1 MLLKYNLTLYHHRAT
16 LMDIKNKKENT
27 MQPFELG
34 DIFLGCTE
42 LIDDIDDHKGNG
54 RILQYDKDL
63 NLKGILWT
71 EGTEHL
77 VIGLKI
83 DPKGILWAFDMH
95 NHVVIRVSPD
105 GKQLPNH
112 HFANRAFSNVTFD
125 KDGNIYLG
133 EALVGNTPYP
143 GSYMKRLP
151 GSDLLGEA
159 NIYKFDSKLQLQE
172 IYEVAYS
179 PEFHNFKGITHST
192 MHPSEAFI
200 TYTTEIGKKIMRY
213 DIQQSKQMDDLLVL
227 PGDLTDQNV
236 AIAVNYLNDGR
247 LLHSRGDRI
256 EILSE
261 DGEVIQTIGLE
272 EHGWGIAQIS
282 PSYDQEHFFTANIFS
297 GVAMKIRI
305 SDGKILGSIDTGY
318 KAPKRS
324 LAGIAEYGSLKDS

>member
-1 MLLKYNLTLYHHRAT
+1 MK
-16 LMDIKNKKENT
+16 
-27 MQPFELG
+27 PFELG

-42 LIDDIDDHKGNG
+42 LIEDIDDHKGNG
-54 RILQYDKDL
+54 RILQYDKDF

-71 EGTEHL
+71 EGTDHL

-95 NHVVIRVSPD
+95 NHIVIRVSPD

-159 NIYKFDSKLQLQE
+159 NIYKFDSALQLQE

-200 TYTTEIGKKIMRY
+200 TYTTEIGKKIMCY
-213 DIQQSKQMDDLLVL
+213 DIHQSKQMDDLLVL

-256 EILSE
+256 EILNE
-261 DGEVIQTIGLE
+261 DGAIIQTIGLE
-272 EHGWGIAQIS
+272 EHGWGIAQVS
-282 PSYDQEHFFTANIFS
+282 PSYDQEHFFTANIFT

-305 SDGKILGSIDTGY
+305 SDGEILGSIDTGY
-318 KAPKRS
+318 RAPKRS

>member
-1 MLLKYNLTLYHHRAT
+1 MLLKYNLTLYYHRT
-16 LMDIKNKKENT
+16 TVMDIKNKKENT
-27 MQPFELG
+27 MKPFEKG

-63 NLKGILWT
+63 KLKGVLWT

-77 VIGLKI
+77 VIGLKM

-95 NHVVIRVSPD
+95 NHIVVRVSPD

-125 KDGNIYLG
+125 KSGNIYLG

-143 GSYMKRLP
+143 GSFMKRLP
-151 GSDLLGEA
+151 GSDLLGDA
-159 NIYKFDSKLQLQE
+159 NIYKFDSEFNLLE

-179 PEFHNFKGITHST
+179 PEFHHFKGITHST
-192 MHPSEAFI
+192 MHPSERFI

-256 EILSE
+256 EILDE
-261 DGEVIQTIGLE
+261 DGEIIQTIDLKD
-272 EHGWGIAQIS
+272 HGWGIAQVT
-282 PSYDQEHFFTANIFS
+282 PSHDQEHFFTANIFT

-305 SDGKILGSIDTGY
+305 SDGEILGSIETGY

-324 LAGIAEYGSLKDS
+324 LAGIAEYGLVKS

>member
-1 MLLKYNLTLYHHRAT
+1 MK
-16 LMDIKNKKENT
+16 
-27 MQPFELG
+27 PFELG

-42 LIDDIDDHKGNG
+42 LIEDIDDHKGNG
-54 RILQYDKDL
+54 RILQYDKDF

-71 EGTEHL
+71 EGTDHL
-77 VIGLKI
+77 VIGLTI

-95 NHVVIRVSPD
+95 NHIVIRVSPD

-159 NIYKFDSKLQLQE
+159 NIYKFDSALQLQE
-172 IYEVAYS
+172 IYDVAYS
-179 PEFHNFKGITHST
+179 PEFHHFKGITHST

-256 EILSE
+256 EILNE
-261 DGEVIQTIGLE
+261 DGAIIQTIGLE

-282 PSYDQEHFFTANIFS
+282 PSYDQEHFFTANIFT

-305 SDGKILGSIDTGY
+305 NDGKILGSIDTGY

-324 LAGIAEYGSLKDS
+324 LAGIAEYVPLKDS

>member
-1 MLLKYNLTLYHHRAT
+1 MK
-16 LMDIKNKKENT
+16 
-27 MQPFELG
+27 PFELG

-42 LIDDIDDHKGNG
+42 LIEDIDDHKGNG
-54 RILQYDKDL
+54 RILQYDKDF

-71 EGTEHL
+71 EGTDHL
-77 VIGLKI
+77 IIGLKI

-95 NHVVIRVSPD
+95 NHIVIRVSPD

-159 NIYKFDSKLQLQE
+159 NIYKFDSALQLQE
-172 IYEVAYS
+172 IYDVAYS
-179 PEFHNFKGITHST
+179 PEFHHFKGITHST

-256 EILSE
+256 EILNE
-261 DGEVIQTIGLE
+261 DGAIIQTIGLE
-272 EHGWGIAQIS
+272 EHGWGIAQVS
-282 PSYDQEHFFTANIFS
+282 PSYDQEHFFTANIFT

-305 SDGKILGSIDTGY
+305 SDGEILGSIDTGY
-318 KAPKRS
+318 RAPKRS

>member
-1 MLLKYNLTLYHHRAT
+1 MV
-16 LMDIKNKKENT
+16 IKNKKENT
-27 MQPFELG
+27 MKPFELG

-42 LIDDIDDHKGNG
+42 LIEDIDDHKGNG
-54 RILQYDKDL
+54 RILQYDKDF

-71 EGTEHL
+71 EGTDHL

-83 DPKGILWAFDMH
+83 DPKGVLWAFDMH
-95 NHVVIRVSPD
+95 NHIVIRVSPD

-151 GSDLLGEA
+151 GSDLIGEA
-159 NIYKFDSKLQLQE
+159 NIYKFDSKLQLLE
-172 IYEVAYS
+172 IYDVAYS
-179 PEFHNFKGITHST
+179 PEFHHFKGVTHST

-213 DIQQSKQMDDLLVL
+213 DIQRSKQMDDLLVL

-256 EILSE
+256 EILNE
-261 DGEVIQTIGLE
+261 DGVIIQTIGLE
-272 EHGWGIAQIS
+272 DHGWGIAQVS
-282 PSYDQEHFFTANIFS
+282 PSYDQEHFFTANIFT

-305 SDGKILGSIDTGY
+305 SDGEILGSIDTGH

-324 LAGIAEYGSLKDS
+324 LAGIAEYGSMKDA

>member
-1 MLLKYNLTLYHHRAT
+1 MK
-16 LMDIKNKKENT
+16 
-27 MQPFELG
+27 PFELG

-42 LIDDIDDHKGNG
+42 LIEDIDDHKGNG
-54 RILQYDKDL
+54 RILQYDKDF

-71 EGTEHL
+71 EGTDHL

-95 NHVVIRVSPD
+95 NHIVIRVSPD

-159 NIYKFDSKLQLQE
+159 NIYKFDSALQLQE
-172 IYEVAYS
+172 IYDVAYS
-179 PEFHNFKGITHST
+179 PEFHHFKGITHST

-256 EILSE
+256 EILNE
-261 DGEVIQTIGLE
+261 DGAIIQTIGLE
-272 EHGWGIAQIS
+272 EHGWGIAQVS
-282 PSYDQEHFFTANIFS
+282 PSYDQEHFFTANIFT

-305 SDGKILGSIDTGY
+305 SDGEILGSIDTGY
-318 KAPKRS
+318 RAPKRS
-324 LAGIAEYGSLKDS
+324 LAGIAEYGSLEDS

>member
-1 MLLKYNLTLYHHRAT
+1 MK
-16 LMDIKNKKENT
+16 
-27 MQPFELG
+27 PFELG

-42 LIDDIDDHKGNG
+42 LIEDIDDHKGNG
-54 RILQYDKDL
+54 RILQYDKDF

-71 EGTEHL
+71 EGTDHL

-95 NHVVIRVSPD
+95 NHIVIRVSPD

-159 NIYKFDSKLQLQE
+159 NIYKFDSALQLQE
-172 IYEVAYS
+172 IYDVAYS
-179 PEFHNFKGITHST
+179 PEFHHFKGITHST

-213 DIQQSKQMDDLLVL
+213 DIQQSKQMDDLLAL

-256 EILSE
+256 EILNE
-261 DGEVIQTIGLE
+261 DGAIIQTIGLE
-272 EHGWGIAQIS
+272 EHGWGIAQVS
-282 PSYDQEHFFTANIFS
+282 PSYDQEHFFTANIFT

-305 SDGKILGSIDTGY
+305 SDGEILGSIDTGY
-318 KAPKRS
+318 RAPKRS
-324 LAGIAEYGSLKDS
+324 LAGIAEYGSLDDS

>member
-1 MLLKYNLTLYHHRAT
+1 MK
-16 LMDIKNKKENT
+16 
-27 MQPFELG
+27 PFELG
-34 DIFLGCTE
+34 DVFLGCTE
-42 LIDDIDDHKGNG
+42 LIEDIDDHKGNG
-54 RILQYDKDL
+54 RILQYDKDF

-71 EGTEHL
+71 EGTDHL

-95 NHVVIRVSPD
+95 NHIVIRVSPD

-159 NIYKFDSKLQLQE
+159 NIYKFDSALQLQE
-172 IYEVAYS
+172 IYDVAYS
-179 PEFHNFKGITHST
+179 PEFHHFKGITHST

-256 EILSE
+256 EILNE
-261 DGEVIQTIGLE
+261 DGAIIQTIGLE
-272 EHGWGIAQIS
+272 EHGWGIAQVS
-282 PSYDQEHFFTANIFS
+282 PSYDQEHFFTANIFT

-305 SDGKILGSIDTGY
+305 SDGEILGSIDTGY
-318 KAPKRS
+318 RAPKRS
-324 LAGIAEYGSLKDS
+324 LAGIAEYGTLKDS

>member
-1 MLLKYNLTLYHHRAT
+1 MK
-16 LMDIKNKKENT
+16 
-27 MQPFELG
+27 PFELG

-42 LIDDIDDHKGNG
+42 LIEDIDDHKGNG
-54 RILQYDKDL
+54 RILQYDKDF

-71 EGTEHL
+71 EGTDHL
-77 VIGLKI
+77 VIGLTI

-95 NHVVIRVSPD
+95 NHIVIRVSPD

-159 NIYKFDSKLQLQE
+159 NIYKFDSALQLQE
-172 IYEVAYS
+172 IYDVAYS
-179 PEFHNFKGITHST
+179 PEFHHFKGITHST

-213 DIQQSKQMDDLLVL
+213 NIQQSKQMDDLLVL

-256 EILSE
+256 EILNE
-261 DGEVIQTIGLE
+261 DGAIIQTIGLE
-272 EHGWGIAQIS
+272 EHGWGIAQVS
-282 PSYDQEHFFTANIFS
+282 PSYDQEHFFTANIFT

-305 SDGKILGSIDTGY
+305 SDGEILGSIDTGY
-318 KAPKRS
+318 RAPKRS

>member
-1 MLLKYNLTLYHHRAT
+1 
-16 LMDIKNKKENT
+16 MDIKNKKENT

-133 EALVGNTPYP
+133 EALVGNTPYS

-159 NIYKFDSKLQLQE
+159 NIFKFDSKFQLQE

-179 PEFHNFKGITHST
+179 PEFHHFKGITHST

-256 EILSE
+256 EILNE
-261 DGEVIQTIGLE
+261 DGAIIQTIGLE
-272 EHGWGIAQIS
+272 EHGWGIAQVS
-282 PSYDQEHFFTANIFS
+282 PSYDQEHFFTANIFT

-305 SDGKILGSIDTGY
+305 SDGEILGSIDTGY
-318 KAPKRS
+318 RAPKRS

>member
-1 MLLKYNLTLYHHRAT
+1 MV
-16 LMDIKNKKENT
+16 IKNKKENT
-27 MQPFELG
+27 MKPFELG

-42 LIDDIDDHKGNG
+42 LIEDIDDHKGNG
-54 RILQYDKDL
+54 RILQYDKDF

-71 EGTEHL
+71 EGTDHL

-83 DPKGILWAFDMH
+83 DPKGVLWAFDMH
-95 NHVVIRVSPD
+95 NHIVIRVSPD

-151 GSDLLGEA
+151 GSDLIGEA

-172 IYEVAYS
+172 IYDVAYS
-179 PEFHNFKGITHST
+179 PEFHHFKGVTHST

-213 DIQQSKQMDDLLVL
+213 DIQRSKQMDDLLVL

-256 EILSE
+256 EILNE
-261 DGEVIQTIGLE
+261 DGVIIQTIGLE
-272 EHGWGIAQIS
+272 DHGWGIAQVS
-282 PSYDQEHFFTANIFS
+282 PSYDQEHFFTANIFT

-305 SDGKILGSIDTGY
+305 SDGEILGSIDTGY

-324 LAGIAEYGSLKDS
+324 LAGIAEYGSMKDA

>member
-1 MLLKYNLTLYHHRAT
+1 
-16 LMDIKNKKENT
+16 
-27 MQPFELG
+27 
-34 DIFLGCTE
+34 
-42 LIDDIDDHKGNG
+42 
-54 RILQYDKDL
+54 
-63 NLKGILWT
+63 
-71 EGTEHL
+71 
-77 VIGLKI
+77 
-83 DPKGILWAFDMH
+83 
-95 NHVVIRVSPD
+95 VIRVSPD

-159 NIYKFDSKLQLQE
+159 NIYKFDSALQLQE
-172 IYEVAYS
+172 IYDVAYS
-179 PEFHNFKGITHST
+179 PEFHHFKGITHST

-256 EILSE
+256 EILNE
-261 DGEVIQTIGLE
+261 DGAIIQTIGLE
-272 EHGWGIAQIS
+272 EHGWGIAQVS
-282 PSYDQEHFFTANIFS
+282 PSYDQEHFFTANIFT

-305 SDGKILGSIDTGY
+305 SDGEILGSIDTGY
-318 KAPKRS
+318 RAPKRS

>member
-1 MLLKYNLTLYHHRAT
+1 MV
-16 LMDIKNKKENT
+16 IKNKKENT
-27 MQPFELG
+27 MKPFELG

-42 LIDDIDDHKGNG
+42 LIEDIDDHKGNG
-54 RILQYDKDL
+54 RILQYDKDF

-71 EGTEHL
+71 EGTDHL

-95 NHVVIRVSPD
+95 NHIVIRVSPD

-151 GSDLLGEA
+151 GSDLIGEA

-172 IYEVAYS
+172 IYDVAYS
-179 PEFHNFKGITHST
+179 PEFHHFKGVTHST

-213 DIQQSKQMDDLLVL
+213 DIQRSKQMDDLLVL

-256 EILSE
+256 EILNE
-261 DGEVIQTIGLE
+261 DGVIIQTIGLE
-272 EHGWGIAQIS
+272 DHGWGIAQVS
-282 PSYDQEHFFTANIFS
+282 PSYDQEHFFTANIFT

-305 SDGKILGSIDTGY
+305 SDGEILGSIDTGY
-318 KAPKRS
+318 RAPKRS

>member
-1 MLLKYNLTLYHHRAT
+1 MK
-16 LMDIKNKKENT
+16 
-27 MQPFELG
+27 PFELG

-42 LIDDIDDHKGNG
+42 LIENIDDHKGNG
-54 RILQYDKDL
+54 RILQYDKDF

-71 EGTEHL
+71 EGTDHL

-95 NHVVIRVSPD
+95 NHIVIRVSPD

-151 GSDLLGEA
+151 GSDLIGEA

-172 IYEVAYS
+172 IYDVAYS
-179 PEFHNFKGITHST
+179 PEFHHFKGVTHST

-236 AIAVNYLNDGR
+236 AIAINYLNDGR

-256 EILSE
+256 EILNE
-261 DGEVIQTIGLE
+261 DGVIIQTIGLE
-272 EHGWGIAQIS
+272 DHGWGIAQVS
-282 PSYDQEHFFTANIFS
+282 PSYDQEHFFTANIFT

-305 SDGKILGSIDTGY
+305 SDGEILGSIDTGY

-324 LAGIAEYGSLKDS
+324 LAGIAEYGSV

>member
-1 MLLKYNLTLYHHRAT
+1 MV
-16 LMDIKNKKENT
+16 IKNKKENT
-27 MQPFELG
+27 MKPFELG

-42 LIDDIDDHKGNG
+42 LIEDIDDHKGNG
-54 RILQYDKDL
+54 RILQYDKDF

-71 EGTEHL
+71 EGTDHL

-95 NHVVIRVSPD
+95 NHIVIRVSPD

-151 GSDLLGEA
+151 GSDLIGEA

-172 IYEVAYS
+172 IYDVAYS
-179 PEFHNFKGITHST
+179 PEFHHFKGVTHST

-213 DIQQSKQMDDLLVL
+213 DIQRSKQMDDLLVL

-236 AIAVNYLNDGR
+236 AIAINYLNDGR

-256 EILSE
+256 EILNE
-261 DGEVIQTIGLE
+261 DGVIIQTIGLE
-272 EHGWGIAQIS
+272 DHGWGIAQVS
-282 PSYDQEHFFTANIFS
+282 PSYDQEHFFTANIFT

-305 SDGKILGSIDTGY
+305 SDGQILGSIDTGY

-324 LAGIAEYGSLKDS
+324 LAGIAEYGSMKDA

>member
-1 MLLKYNLTLYHHRAT
+1 MK
-16 LMDIKNKKENT
+16 
-27 MQPFELG
+27 PFELG

-42 LIDDIDDHKGNG
+42 LIEDIDDHKGNG

-71 EGTEHL
+71 EGTDHL

-95 NHVVIRVSPD
+95 NHIVIRVSPD

-159 NIYKFDSKLQLQE
+159 NIYKFDSALQLQE
-172 IYEVAYS
+172 IYDVAYS
-179 PEFHNFKGITHST
+179 PEFHHFKGITHST

-256 EILSE
+256 EILNE
-261 DGEVIQTIGLE
+261 DGAIIQTIGLE
-272 EHGWGIAQIS
+272 EHGWGIAQVS
-282 PSYDQEHFFTANIFS
+282 PSYDQEHFFTANIFT

-305 SDGKILGSIDTGY
+305 SDGEILGSIDTGY
-318 KAPKRS
+318 RAPKRS
-324 LAGIAEYGSLKDS
+324 LAGIAEYGSLEDS

>member
-1 MLLKYNLTLYHHRAT
+1 MV
-16 LMDIKNKKENT
+16 IKNKKENT
-27 MQPFELG
+27 MKPFELG

-42 LIDDIDDHKGNG
+42 LIEDIDDHKGNG
-54 RILQYDKDL
+54 RILQYDKDF

-71 EGTEHL
+71 EGTDHL

-95 NHVVIRVSPD
+95 NHIVIRVSPD

-151 GSDLLGEA
+151 GSDLIGEA

-172 IYEVAYS
+172 IYDVAYS
-179 PEFHNFKGITHST
+179 PEFHHFKGVTHST

-213 DIQQSKQMDDLLVL
+213 DIQRSKQMDDLLVL

-256 EILSE
+256 EILNE
-261 DGEVIQTIGLE
+261 DGVIIQTIGLE
-272 EHGWGIAQIS
+272 DHGWGIAQVS
-282 PSYDQEHFFTANIFS
+282 PSYDQEHFFTANIFT

-305 SDGKILGSIDTGY
+305 SDGQILGSIDTGY

-324 LAGIAEYGSLKDS
+324 LAGIAEYGSVKDA

>member
-1 MLLKYNLTLYHHRAT
+1 MK
-16 LMDIKNKKENT
+16 
-27 MQPFELG
+27 PFELG

-42 LIDDIDDHKGNG
+42 LVEDIDDHKGNG
-54 RILQYDKDL
+54 RILQYDKDF

-71 EGTEHL
+71 EGTDHL

-95 NHVVIRVSPD
+95 NHIVIRVSPD

-159 NIYKFDSKLQLQE
+159 NIYKFDSELQLQE
-172 IYEVAYS
+172 IYDVAYS
-179 PEFHNFKGITHST
+179 PEFHHFKGITHST

-256 EILSE
+256 EILNE
-261 DGEVIQTIGLE
+261 DGAIIQTIGLE
-272 EHGWGIAQIS
+272 EHGWGIAQVS
-282 PSYDQEHFFTANIFS
+282 PSYDQEHFFTANIFT

-305 SDGKILGSIDTGY
+305 SDGEILGSIDTGY
-318 KAPKRS
+318 RAPKRS

>member
-1 MLLKYNLTLYHHRAT
+1 MK
-16 LMDIKNKKENT
+16 
-27 MQPFELG
+27 PFELG

-42 LIDDIDDHKGNG
+42 LIEDIDDHKGNG
-54 RILQYDKDL
+54 RILQYDKDF

-71 EGTEHL
+71 EGTDHL

-95 NHVVIRVSPD
+95 NHIVIRVSPD

-151 GSDLLGEA
+151 GSDLIGEA

-172 IYEVAYS
+172 IYDVAYS
-179 PEFHNFKGITHST
+179 PEFHHFKGVTHST

-213 DIQQSKQMDDLLVL
+213 DIQRSKQMDDLLVL

-256 EILSE
+256 EILNE
-261 DGEVIQTIGLE
+261 DGVIIQTIGLE
-272 EHGWGIAQIS
+272 DHGWGIAQVS
-282 PSYDQEHFFTANIFS
+282 PSYDQEHFFTANIFT

-305 SDGKILGSIDTGY
+305 SDGQILGSIDTGY

-324 LAGIAEYGSLKDS
+324 LAGIAEYGSMKDA

>member
-1 MLLKYNLTLYHHRAT
+1 
-16 LMDIKNKKENT
+16 MDIKNKKENT

-54 RILQYDKDL
+54 RILQYDKDF

-159 NIYKFDSKLQLQE
+159 NIYKFDSKFQLQE

-179 PEFHNFKGITHST
+179 PEFHHFKGITHST

-282 PSYDQEHFFTANIFS
+282 PSYDQEHFFTANIFT

>member
-1 MLLKYNLTLYHHRAT
+1 MK
-16 LMDIKNKKENT
+16 
-27 MQPFELG
+27 PFELG

-42 LIDDIDDHKGNG
+42 LIEDIDDHKGNG
-54 RILQYDKDL
+54 RILQYDKDF

-71 EGTEHL
+71 EGTDHL

-95 NHVVIRVSPD
+95 NHIVIRVSPD

-151 GSDLLGEA
+151 GSDLIGEA
-159 NIYKFDSKLQLQE
+159 KIYKFNSKLQLQE
-172 IYEVAYS
+172 IYDVAYS
-179 PEFHNFKGITHST
+179 PEFHHFKGITHST

-256 EILSE
+256 EILNE
-261 DGEVIQTIGLE
+261 DGAIIQTIGLE
-272 EHGWGIAQIS
+272 EHGWGIAQVS
-282 PSYDQEHFFTANIFS
+282 PSYDQEHFFTANIFT

-305 SDGKILGSIDTGY
+305 SDGEILGSIDTGY
-318 KAPKRS
+318 RAPKRS
-324 LAGIAEYGSLKDS
+324 LAGIAEYGSLEDS

>member
-1 MLLKYNLTLYHHRAT
+1 MLLKYNLTLYYHRT
-16 LMDIKNKKENT
+16 TVMDIKNKKENT
-27 MQPFELG
+27 MKPFEKG

-63 NLKGILWT
+63 KLKGVLWT

-77 VIGLKI
+77 VIGLKM

-95 NHVVIRVSPD
+95 NHIVVRVSPD

-125 KDGNIYLG
+125 KSGNIYLG

-143 GSYMKRLP
+143 GSFMKRLP
-151 GSDLLGEA
+151 GSDLLGDA
-159 NIYKFDSKLQLQE
+159 NIYKFDSEFNFLE

-179 PEFHNFKGITHST
+179 PEFHHFKGITHST
-192 MHPSEAFI
+192 MHPSERFI

-256 EILSE
+256 EILDE
-261 DGEVIQTIGLE
+261 DGEIIQTIDLKD
-272 EHGWGIAQIS
+272 HGWGIAQVT
-282 PSYDQEHFFTANIFS
+282 PSHDQEHFFTANIFT

-305 SDGKILGSIDTGY
+305 SDGEILGSIETGY

-324 LAGIAEYGSLKDS
+324 LAGIAEYGLVKS

>member
-1 MLLKYNLTLYHHRAT
+1 MK
-16 LMDIKNKKENT
+16 
-27 MQPFELG
+27 PFELG

-42 LIDDIDDHKGNG
+42 LIEDIDDHKGNG
-54 RILQYDKDL
+54 RILQYDKDF

-71 EGTEHL
+71 EGTDHL

-95 NHVVIRVSPD
+95 NHIVIRVSPD

-159 NIYKFDSKLQLQE
+159 NIYKFDSALQLQE
-172 IYEVAYS
+172 IYDVAYS
-179 PEFHNFKGITHST
+179 PEFHHFKGITHST

-256 EILSE
+256 EILNE
-261 DGEVIQTIGLE
+261 DGAIIQTIGLE
-272 EHGWGIAQIS
+272 EHGWGIAQVS
-282 PSYDQEHFFTANIFS
+282 PSYDQEHFFTANIFT

-305 SDGKILGSIDTGY
+305 KGN
-318 KAPKRS
+318 KR
-324 LAGIAEYGSLKDS
+324 

>member
-1 MLLKYNLTLYHHRAT
+1 
-16 LMDIKNKKENT
+16 MDIKNKKENT

-151 GSDLLGEA
+151 GTDLLGEA
-159 NIYKFDSKLQLQE
+159 NIYKFDSQFQLQE

-179 PEFHNFKGITHST
+179 PEFHHFKGITHST

-256 EILSE
+256 EILCE

-272 EHGWGIAQIS
+272 GHGWGIAQIS
-282 PSYDQEHFFTANIFS
+282 PSYDQEHFFTANIFT

-324 LAGIAEYGSLKDS
+324 LAGIAEYGSLRDS

>member
-1 MLLKYNLTLYHHRAT
+1 MK
-16 LMDIKNKKENT
+16 
-27 MQPFELG
+27 PFELG

-42 LIDDIDDHKGNG
+42 LIEDIDDHKGNG
-54 RILQYDKDL
+54 RILQYDKDF

-71 EGTEHL
+71 EGTDHL

-95 NHVVIRVSPD
+95 NHIVIRVSPD

-133 EALVGNTPYP
+133 EALVGNTPYS

-159 NIYKFDSKLQLQE
+159 NIYKFDSALQLQE
-172 IYEVAYS
+172 IYDVAYS
-179 PEFHNFKGITHST
+179 PEFHHFKGITHST

-256 EILSE
+256 EILNE
-261 DGEVIQTIGLE
+261 DGAIIQTIGLE
-272 EHGWGIAQIS
+272 EHGWGIAQVS
-282 PSYDQEHFFTANIFS
+282 PSYDQEHFFTANIFT

-305 SDGKILGSIDTGY
+305 SDGEILGSIDTGY
-318 KAPKRS
+318 RAPKRS

>member
-256 EILSE
+256 EILNE
-261 DGEVIQTIGLE
+261 DGAIIQTVGLE
-272 EHGWGIAQIS
+272 EHGWGIAQVS
-282 PSYDQEHFFTANIFS
+282 PSYDQEHFFTANIFT

-305 SDGKILGSIDTGY
+305 SDGEILGSIDTGY
-318 KAPKRS
+318 RAPKRS

>member
-1 MLLKYNLTLYHHRAT
+1 MK
-16 LMDIKNKKENT
+16 
-27 MQPFELG
+27 PFELG

-42 LIDDIDDHKGNG
+42 LIEDIDDHKGNG
-54 RILQYDKDL
+54 RILQYDKDF

-71 EGTEHL
+71 EGTDHL

-95 NHVVIRVSPD
+95 NHIVIRVSPD

-200 TYTTEIGKKIMRY
+200 TYTTEIGKKIMCY
-213 DIQQSKQMDDLLVL
+213 DIHQSKQMDDLLVL

-256 EILSE
+256 EILNE
-261 DGEVIQTIGLE
+261 DGAIIQTIGLE
-272 EHGWGIAQIS
+272 EHGWGIAQVS
-282 PSYDQEHFFTANIFS
+282 PSYDQEHFFTANIFT

-305 SDGKILGSIDTGY
+305 SDGEILGSIDTGY
-318 KAPKRS
+318 RAPKRS

>member
-1 MLLKYNLTLYHHRAT
+1 MK
-16 LMDIKNKKENT
+16 
-27 MQPFELG
+27 PFELG

-42 LIDDIDDHKGNG
+42 LIEDIDDHKGNG
-54 RILQYDKDL
+54 RILQYDKDF

-71 EGTEHL
+71 EGTDHL
-77 VIGLKI
+77 VIGLTI

-95 NHVVIRVSPD
+95 NHIVIRVSPD

-159 NIYKFDSKLQLQE
+159 NIYKFDSALQLQE
-172 IYEVAYS
+172 IYDVAYS
-179 PEFHNFKGITHST
+179 PEFHHFKGITHST

-256 EILSE
+256 EILNE
-261 DGEVIQTIGLE
+261 DGEIIQTIGLE
-272 EHGWGIAQIS
+272 EHGWGIAQVS
-282 PSYDQEHFFTANIFS
+282 PSYDQEHFFTANIFT

-305 SDGKILGSIDTGY
+305 SDGEILGSIDTGY
-318 KAPKRS
+318 RAPKRS

>member
-1 MLLKYNLTLYHHRAT
+1 MK
-16 LMDIKNKKENT
+16 
-27 MQPFELG
+27 PFELG

-42 LIDDIDDHKGNG
+42 LIEDIDDHKGNG
-54 RILQYDKDL
+54 RILQYDKDF

-71 EGTEHL
+71 EGTDHL

-95 NHVVIRVSPD
+95 NHIVIRVSPD

-159 NIYKFDSKLQLQE
+159 NIYKFDSALQLQE
-172 IYEVAYS
+172 IYDVAYS
-179 PEFHNFKGITHST
+179 PEFHHFKGITHST

-256 EILSE
+256 EILNE
-261 DGEVIQTIGLE
+261 DGEVVQTVGLE
-272 EHGWGIAQIS
+272 KHGWGIAQIS
-282 PSYDQEHFFTANIFS
+282 PSYDQEHFFTANIFT

-305 SDGKILGSIDTGY
+305 SDGEILGSIDTGY
-318 KAPKRS
+318 SAPKRS
-324 LAGIAEYGSLKDS
+324 LAGIAEYGSLEDS

>member
-1 MLLKYNLTLYHHRAT
+1 MK
-16 LMDIKNKKENT
+16 
-27 MQPFELG
+27 PFELG

-42 LIDDIDDHKGNG
+42 LIEDIDDHKGIG
-54 RILQYDKDL
+54 RILQYDKDF
-63 NLKGILWT
+63 NIKGILWT
-71 EGTEHL
+71 EGTNHL
-77 VIGLKI
+77 VIGLTI

-159 NIYKFDSKLQLQE
+159 NIYKFDSALQLQE
-172 IYEVAYS
+172 IYDVAYS
-179 PEFHNFKGITHST
+179 PEFHHFKGITHST

-256 EILSE
+256 EILNE
-261 DGEVIQTIGLE
+261 DGVIVQTIGLE
-272 EHGWGIAQIS
+272 EHGWGIAQVS
-282 PSYDQEHFFTANIFS
+282 PSYDQEHFFTANIFT

-305 SDGKILGSIDTGY
+305 SDGEILGSIDTGY
-318 KAPKRS
+318 RAPKRS

>member
-179 PEFHNFKGITHST
+179 PEFHHFKGITHST

-256 EILSE
+256 EILNE
-261 DGEVIQTIGLE
+261 TGAIIQTIDLKD
-272 EHGWGIAQIS
+272 HGWGIAQVS
-282 PSYDQEHFFTANIFS
+282 PSYDQEHFFTANIFT

-305 SDGKILGSIDTGY
+305 SDGEILGSIDTGY
-318 KAPKRS
+318 RAPKRS

>member
-1 MLLKYNLTLYHHRAT
+1 MK
-16 LMDIKNKKENT
+16 
-27 MQPFELG
+27 PFELG

-42 LIDDIDDHKGNG
+42 LIEDIDDHKGIG
-54 RILQYDKDL
+54 RILQYDKDF

-71 EGTEHL
+71 EGTDHL

-95 NHVVIRVSPD
+95 NHIVIRVSPD

-159 NIYKFDSKLQLQE
+159 NIYKFDSALQLQE
-172 IYEVAYS
+172 IYDVAYS
-179 PEFHNFKGITHST
+179 PEFHHFKGITHST

-256 EILSE
+256 EILNE
-261 DGEVIQTIGLE
+261 DGAIIQTIGLE
-272 EHGWGIAQIS
+272 EHGWGIAQVS
-282 PSYDQEHFFTANIFS
+282 PSYDQEHFFTANIFT

-305 SDGKILGSIDTGY
+305 SDGEILGSIDTGY
-318 KAPKRS
+318 RAPKRS

>member
-1 MLLKYNLTLYHHRAT
+1 MK
-16 LMDIKNKKENT
+16 
-27 MQPFELG
+27 PFELG

-42 LIDDIDDHKGNG
+42 LIEDIDDHKGNG
-54 RILQYDKDL
+54 RILQYDKDF

-71 EGTEHL
+71 EGTDHL

-95 NHVVIRVSPD
+95 NHIVIRVSPD

-151 GSDLLGEA
+151 GSDLIGEA
-159 NIYKFDSKLQLQE
+159 NIYKYDSALQLQE
-172 IYEVAYS
+172 IYDVAYS
-179 PEFHNFKGITHST
+179 PEFHHFKGITHST

-227 PGDLTDQNV
+227 PGNLTDQNV

-256 EILSE
+256 EILNE
-261 DGEVIQTIGLE
+261 DGAITQTIGLE
-272 EHGWGIAQIS
+272 DHGWGIAQIS
-282 PSYDQEHFFTANIFS
+282 PSYDQEHFFTANIFT

-305 SDGKILGSIDTGY
+305 SDGEILGSIDTGY

-324 LAGIAEYGSLKDS
+324 LAGIAEYGSVKDA

>member
-256 EILSE
+256 EILNE
-261 DGEVIQTIGLE
+261 TGAIIQTIDLKD
-272 EHGWGIAQIS
+272 HGWGIAQVS
-282 PSYDQEHFFTANIFS
+282 PSYDQEHFFTANIFT

-305 SDGKILGSIDTGY
+305 SDGEILGSIDTGY
-318 KAPKRS
+318 RAPKRS